1 MAEVVWLAVYYKKG
15 ETAMKNMITA
25 GEEYIKKM
33 DMADVGLLKICLFSM
48 GLVSGIC
55 VSKKNKKKIGFWAM
69 LISMITFI
77 PLMSKFSQ
85 IYKEQE

>member
-1 MAEVVWLAVYYKKG
+1 
-15 ETAMKNMITA
+15 MKNMITA

-48 GLVSGIC
+48 GLFSGIC
-55 VSKKNKKKIGFWAM
+55 VTKKDKKKIGFWA
-69 LISMITFI
+69 LVTFILTYI
-77 PLMSKFSQ
+77 PLMSKFLR

>member
-15 ETAMKNMITA
+15 ETAMKNLITA
-25 GEEYIKKM
+25 GEDYIKKM

-48 GLVSGIC
+48 GLFSGIC
-55 VSKKNKKKIGFWAM
+55 VTKENKKKVGFWAM
-69 LISMITFI
+69 VIYIITFI
-77 PLMSKFSQ
+77 PLMSKFFR